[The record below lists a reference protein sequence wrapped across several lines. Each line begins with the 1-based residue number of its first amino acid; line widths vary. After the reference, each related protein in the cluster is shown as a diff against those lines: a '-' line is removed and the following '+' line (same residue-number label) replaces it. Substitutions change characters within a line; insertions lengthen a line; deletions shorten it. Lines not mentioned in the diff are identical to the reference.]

1 MNQEKDQSV
10 IPAKV
15 MNESPYHFNFEE
27 EEHICPAHGN
37 FIDSTLVVIFRMLYF
52 LLCPAA
58 YMSALIFDSLPVGRT
73 LAFVAGSF
81 AAVDC
86 ISTIVLL
93 VLGRLNGQRKNYQP
107 ISKQNQ

>member
-1 MNQEKDQSV
+1 
-10 IPAKV
+10 

-27 EEHICPAHGN
+27 EERVCPAHGN

-73 LAFVAGSF
+73 LAFVAGLF
-81 AAVDC
+81 AVVDC

-93 VLGRLNGQRKNYQP
+93 VLGRLNGQRKNYQQ
-107 ISKQNQ
+107 ISKSNQ

>member
-1 MNQEKDQSV
+1 MS
-10 IPAKV
+10 
-15 MNESPYHFNFEE
+15 ESPYHFNFEE
-27 EEHICPAHGN
+27 EGHICPTHGN

-58 YMSALIFDSLPVGRT
+58 WVSALVFDSFPIGRT
-73 LAFVAGSF
+73 LAFVAGLF
-81 AAVDC
+81 AVVDC